1 MLALT
6 TAPPRLASTLL
17 TDIFAGRSMLS
28 PFVLI
33 AHGDKV
39 SEFEKLALFGFTAFA
54 AATDN
59 ATLGCARPL
68 LPRLDLRGSSCAA
81 GSDRSVDGADISGK
95 ISWRGGRTD
104 DLSLSP

>member
-6 TAPPRLASTLL
+6 MALPWLASTLL
-17 TDIFAGRSMLS
+17 TDIFAGPSVLS

-39 SEFEKLALFGFTAFA
+39 SAFEKLALFGFTAFA
-54 AATDN
+54 AATHN

-68 LPRLDLRGSSCAA
+68 LPRLATLTVLISAA
-81 GSDRSVDGADISGK
+81 RYL
-95 ISWRGGRTD
+95 GGEDEPD